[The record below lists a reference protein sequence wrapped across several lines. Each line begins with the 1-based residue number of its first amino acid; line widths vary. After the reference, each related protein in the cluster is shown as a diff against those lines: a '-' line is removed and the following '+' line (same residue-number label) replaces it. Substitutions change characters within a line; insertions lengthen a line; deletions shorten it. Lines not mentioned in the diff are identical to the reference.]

1 MEFKHP
7 SYYKKLRQQRKAASD
22 MLNADN
28 SERFVESAKPQAKG
42 GVMEIKHPSYYKKLR
57 QKRKATSDQLNAENS
72 ERFVESAKPQASSDK
87 RQASSGTSSNKR

>member
-28 SERFVESAKPQAKG
+28 SERFVESAKPQA
-42 GVMEIKHPSYYKKLR
+42 
-57 QKRKATSDQLNAENS
+57 TS
-72 ERFVESAKPQASSDK
+72 VK
-87 RQASSGTSSNKR
+87 RQASNGTLSNKR

>member
-1 MEFKHP
+1 MVTGTSHKLQAKGEAMEIKHP

-28 SERFVESAKPQAKG
+28 SERFVK
-42 GVMEIKHPSYYKKLR
+42 
-57 QKRKATSDQLNAENS
+57 N
-72 ERFVESAKPQASSDK
+72 AKPQASSDK

>member
-1 MEFKHP
+1 MEIKHP

-28 SERFVESAKPQAKG
+28 SERFVKNAK
-42 GVMEIKHPSYYKKLR
+42 R
-57 QKRKATSDQLNAENS
+57 QATSG
-72 ERFVESAKPQASSDK
+72 K

>member
-28 SERFVESAKPQAKG
+28 SERFVESAKPQA
-42 GVMEIKHPSYYKKLR
+42 
-57 QKRKATSDQLNAENS
+57 T
-72 ERFVESAKPQASSDK
+72 SAKPQASSVK
-87 RQASSGTSSNKR
+87 RQASNGTSSNKR

>member
-22 MLNADN
+22 KLNADN
-28 SERFVESAKPQAKG
+28 SERFVKNAKRQA
-42 GVMEIKHPSYYKKLR
+42 
-57 QKRKATSDQLNAENS
+57 T
-72 ERFVESAKPQASSDK
+72 SDK

>member
-1 MEFKHP
+1 MEIKHP

-28 SERFVESAKPQAKG
+28 SERFVKNAKRQA
-42 GVMEIKHPSYYKKLR
+42 P
-57 QKRKATSDQLNAENS
+57 
-72 ERFVESAKPQASSDK
+72 SDK